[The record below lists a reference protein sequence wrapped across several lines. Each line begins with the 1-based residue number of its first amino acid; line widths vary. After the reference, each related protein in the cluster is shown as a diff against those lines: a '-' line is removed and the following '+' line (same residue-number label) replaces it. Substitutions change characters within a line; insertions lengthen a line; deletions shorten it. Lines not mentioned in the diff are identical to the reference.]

1 MSADLLIDTH
11 VALWFVR
18 GEQSALE
25 LLEDALDDPSSTV
38 TFSVVSLYEI
48 AIKHSIRRLVER
60 PEDVRRALVE
70 GAGMLELGLSHNH
83 ASAYTDLPLR
93 HKDPF
98 DRMLLAQARAEEMT
112 FVTADRHLAP
122 YRDIVDLRGV

>member
-18 GEQSALE
+18 GEQAALD
-25 LLEDALDDPSSTV
+25 LLEDALDDPGSTV
-38 TFSVVSLYEI
+38 TFSMVSLYEI

-60 PEDVRRALVE
+60 PEDVRRVLVE
-70 GAGMLELGLSHNH
+70 RAGMLELGLTHNH
-83 ASAYTDLPLR
+83 TSAHVDLPLR

-122 YRDIVDLRGV
+122 YRDLVDLRGV